1 MRLYSIY
8 FMLVIFQIAS
18 VNTSLFFLL
27 ICVIW
32 ISSKVNKAQMKCIL
46 HKKWRQWVVEYSVQ
60 GLLNDYLKGLAFKIN
75 IVISNTLKALR
86 YWISILRSW
95 PFLMMSI
102 YFTVFV
108 IFLFALYSIIHPYP

>member
-1 MRLYSIY
+1 
-8 FMLVIFQIAS
+8 MLVIFQIAS

-75 IVISNTLKALR
+75 IVISNTFKALR
-86 YWISILRSW
+86 YLVIYRAAFLFHLTTNSSILKNI
-95 PFLMMSI
+95 LDYI
-102 YFTVFV
+102 
-108 IFLFALYSIIHPYP
+108 

>member
-1 MRLYSIY
+1 
-8 FMLVIFQIAS
+8 MLVIFQIAS

-75 IVISNTLKALR
+75 IVMSNTLKALR
-86 YWISILRSW
+86 YLVIYYNGFLKNILDY
-95 PFLMMSI
+95 I
-102 YFTVFV
+102 
-108 IFLFALYSIIHPYP
+108 